1 MLSRLPLTLLICFT
15 CTYLYSRQNF
25 TSTNDSL
32 AFTKADEAF
41 QLANKNSDAALLLAN
56 EALMLANAAKSKRAI
71 GNAYNAI
78 GWTMMHK
85 GFIDSAVYFLEKAW
99 QSFLEG
105 GTGDDVARV
114 CINLAEVETKKSNI
128 STALKYLMQADS
140 ICIKTNNKAYHTNV
154 WRLFG
159 IVYRE
164 AKDYKKSTEYLTRAM
179 NGFMELEDYPR
190 YVSTGTSVSILY
202 RSLKMPDSSLA
213 ILHRCLAI
221 AKREEVSPYAIAM
234 LEEHMAES
242 YFQLK
247 NYENALDHYTRA
259 YNIFDDLDNQADL
272 AFESFSL
279 GKTLVKLNRYAEAEK
294 FLYQSYSLSDTL
306 NITNYQFDAATEL
319 AALYRKTGNYQKGFE
334 YLEKSNALKDSL
346 NLADQISQT
355 NELKEKF
362 ESEKK
367 ENEIRLLKTQNQL
380 ATAETRKTRLLQY
393 IFIILFVAS
402 LAIGWL
408 LLNRAKM
415 KRRLQEQVLR
425 NQIAGDLHDDIGSA
439 LSIIDINSRIA
450 IAKKEDKAVMVEQLQ
465 KIQQYSSKT
474 MDSMSDI
481 VWSVNPRNDNL
492 ESVLVRVREF
502 AADVCEPMNIQLDF
516 DIGEGADRVLL
527 DAGKR
532 KNIFLLCKEA
542 VNNAVKYSGCRRL
555 TVSAEKK
562 RREGLL
568 ITITDD
574 GSGFDEEGIRKG
586 NGLANMR
593 TRARSLNAQLH
604 IDTAKGKGT
613 SISLLLPAMP

>member
-1 MLSRLPLTLLICFT
+1 MFSRIALTLLICLAYTLLYGQQAFT
-15 CTYLYSRQNF
+15 NI
-25 TSTNDSL
+25 NDSI
-32 AFTKADEAF
+32 AFFKADEAF
-41 QLANKNSDAALLLAN
+41 HLANKDSDSALLIAN
-56 EALMLANAAKSKRAI
+56 QSLSQANASKNKRAI

-85 GFIDSAVYFLEKAW
+85 GFLDSAAFYLEKAW
-99 QSFLEG
+99 QLFSEG
-105 GTGDDVARV
+105 GTDDDVARV
-114 CINLAEVETKKSNI
+114 CINIAEVRVKQSNI
-128 STALKYLMQADS
+128 STAIKYLMQADS
-140 ICIKTNNKAYHTNV
+140 ICIKTNNKSFHTNV
-154 WRLFG
+154 FRLFG

-164 AKDYKKSTEYLTRAM
+164 AKDFKKSTEYLTRAM
-179 NGFMELEDYPR
+179 DGFMELKDYTK

-202 RSLKMPDSSLA
+202 RNLKMPDSSLA
-213 ILHRCLAI
+213 ILNRCLVI
-221 AKREEVSPYAIAM
+221 AEKETKAPYAIAM
-234 LEEHMAES
+234 LEEHIAES

-247 NYENALDHYTRA
+247 KFDDALQHYTIA
-259 YNIFDDLDNQADL
+259 YKIFEDLGNKADV
-272 AFESFSL
+272 AFESFSI
-279 GKTLVKLNRYAEAEK
+279 GKTMVKLNRHTEAEK
-294 FLYQSYSLSDTL
+294 YLHQSYAISDTL

-319 AALYRKTGNYQKGFE
+319 AALYRKTGNWQKGFE

-346 NLADQISQT
+346 NLQEQISQT

-367 ENEIRLLKTQNQL
+367 ENEITLLKTKNQL
-380 ATAETRKTRLLQY
+380 AETEHRKTRLLQY
-393 IFIILFVAS
+393 IFIILFAAS

-415 KRRLQEQVLR
+415 KRKLNEQVLR

-450 IAKKEDKAVMVEQLQ
+450 IAKKEDRAVMVEQLQ

-481 VWSVNPRNDNL
+481 VWSVNPHNDNL

-516 DIGEGADRVLL
+516 NIGEGTDRVLL
-527 DAGKR
+527 DAAKR

-542 VNNAVKYSGCRRL
+542 INNAVKYSGCRKL
-555 TVSAEKK
+555 TVSAERK
-562 RREGLL
+562 RREGLQ

-574 GSGFDEEGIRKG
+574 GNGFDESMVRKG
-586 NGLANMR
+586 NGLMNMR
-593 TRARSLNAQLH
+593 ARAEHLGARIS

-613 SISLLLPAMP
+613 TISLLLTPP